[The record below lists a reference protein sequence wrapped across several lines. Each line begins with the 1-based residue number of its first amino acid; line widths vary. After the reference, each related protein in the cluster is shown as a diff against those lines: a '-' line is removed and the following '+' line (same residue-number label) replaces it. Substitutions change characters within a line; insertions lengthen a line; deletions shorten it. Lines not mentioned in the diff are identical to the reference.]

1 MIRSRYRRRALL
13 ESLERRDLLAAAPFG
28 TNSLQKLDVTRDGQV
43 SAVDALRVINA
54 LRLSDEG
61 IADPAVH
68 VGDFIDTTG
77 DGRGTALD
85 ALRVINGL
93 GRQTPLIA
101 ATLPNDSAPR
111 GETNLDL
118 LTSSYEINLNVN
130 IVDLDDRNVFLRID
144 GSGEDPFVD
153 ITDQFSQNTATLT
166 PEEIDGLVG
175 EVLED
180 GDHRFEVRIGDTG
193 DLIDFTLTVDRA
205 APTALVDVDD
215 TVRSTFDNF
224 AVRFNE
230 AVAASLDEESFEF
243 KIDGGSQSGESV
255 DVESA
260 NFVNDSTFL
269 VKLPE
274 QLPDQGY
281 RFEILDAI
289 EDLAGNRIDA
299 GAIVRS
305 FVVADPPGI
314 ESLSPAAGE
323 ELVSVTRETI
333 VRFDEP
339 VDPDT
344 IDEDSFYVIANG
356 TRVAG
361 TTRVSST
368 EKFATILYDDP
379 LPASTEIRIV
389 VDGSKIIGRDGFAL
403 DANGDDE
410 PGGLQNADFRTL
422 PLTTI
427 PGTNVFGFVRDS
439 VTEEPIIGA
448 TIRVDSLPD
457 KNVVTDEN
465 GRFELVD
472 MPAPDFFVHID
483 GTTATNLE
491 DGYVY
496 PNVGKPFH
504 SEPGQTTQI
513 NMDGEAFD
521 IFLPPL
527 KETDIQ
533 ALSATETTTVGFG
546 DDGLS
551 RLEGILPNIDPSFF
565 GEFGLMIN
573 PGAAIDDAGTPATTA
588 AIIPVEPDRIPAPL
602 PSFLDPEL
610 VVSIQA
616 PGATSFDVPP
626 VITFPN
632 LDGLAPGEKSAI
644 FSFDH
649 DAGRWKVVGTGT
661 VSEDRRRIV
670 SDGGVIQ
677 APGWHL
683 TQSGSQ
689 TKGSFKDFADG
700 PASVTISGTDRIF
713 SMEDEEA
720 TITISNTSDKAVSAT
735 ITLDG
740 ISEISKTG
748 RRQDNAGTRSVSI

>member
-1 MIRSRYRRRALL
+1 MTRSRYRRGANRRALL
-13 ESLERRDLLAAAPFG
+13 ETLERRDLLAAAPFG
-28 TNSLQKLDVTRDGQV
+28 TNSLQKLDVTRDGHV
-43 SAVDALRVINA
+43 SAIDALRVINA
-54 LRLSDEG
+54 LRLGDNG
-61 IADPAVH
+61 VADPADN

-93 GRQTPLIA
+93 GRQAPLIA
-101 ATLPNDSAPR
+101 ATLPNDSAPG

-130 IVDLDDRNVFLRID
+130 IVDLEDRDVFLRIN
-144 GSGEDPFVD
+144 GSGDDPFIN
-153 ITDQFSQNTATLT
+153 ITDQFFDNAATLT
-166 PEEIDGLVG
+166 PQEIDGFAG
-175 EVLED
+175 GALED

-193 DLIDFTLTVDRA
+193 DLIDFSLTVDRA
-205 APTALVDVDD
+205 APAAVIDVDD
-215 TVRSTFDNF
+215 TVRNTFDNF

-230 AVAASLDEESFEF
+230 AIARTLNSESVDF
-243 KIDGGSQSGESV
+243 KIDGGSGNGE
-255 DVESA
+255 DVEVDTAS
-260 NFVNDSTFL
+260 FLNDSTFL
-269 VKLPE
+269 VQLPE

-281 RFEILDAI
+281 RFEILEAV
-289 EDLAGNRIDA
+289 EDLAGNRIDP
-299 GAIVRS
+299 GTIIRS

-339 VDPDT
+339 VDPDSV
-344 IDEDSFYVIANG
+344 DEDSFYVIANG
-356 TRVAG
+356 ARVAG

-368 EKFATILYDDP
+368 EKFATIVYDDP

-389 VDGSKIIGRDGFAL
+389 VDGSRIVGRDGFAL
-403 DANGDDE
+403 DADGDDE

-439 VTEEPIIGA
+439 VSGEPIIGA

-457 KNVVTDEN
+457 KNVITDEN

-491 DGYVY
+491 EGYVY

-504 SEPGQTTQI
+504 SEPGQTIQI

-533 ALSATETTTVGFG
+533 SLSATETTTVGFG

-551 RLEGILPNIDPSFF
+551 RLEGILPNVDPSLF
-565 GEFGLMIN
+565 GEFGLVID

-602 PSFLDPEL
+602 PSFLGPRT
-610 VVSIQA
+610 
-616 PGATSFDVPP
+616 GRFD
-626 VITFPN
+626 
-632 LDGLAPGEKSAI
+632 
-644 FSFDH
+644 
-649 DAGRWKVVGTGT
+649 
-661 VSEDRRRIV
+661 
-670 SDGGVIQ
+670 
-677 APGWHL
+677 
-683 TQSGSQ
+683 SGSWRDQ
-689 TKGSFKDFADG
+689 
-700 PASVTISGTDRIF
+700 
-713 SMEDEEA
+713 
-720 TITISNTSDKAVSAT
+720 
-735 ITLDG
+735 L
-740 ISEISKTG
+740 
-748 RRQDNAGTRSVSI
+748 